1 MPMQSIKS
9 HCVDIDV
16 SKSRANILVCIELHV
31 TVHKCALNQISL
43 HTDIDVNKH
52 SHCAFNRTPL
62 YTYLQPIE
70 SPRIHHRKYFVCGF
84 EWMSLCYTCK
94 IDCIFRYVILLVNA
108 IHTRIILCMQS
119 IVHVNYRSTGHP
131 DKRLR
136 PSISESKFEKGY
148 VSLSDT
154 TSCR

>member
-70 SPRIHHRKYFVCGF
+70 SPRIHHRKYLRVDSSGCH
-84 EWMSLCYTCK
+84 
-94 IDCIFRYVILLVNA
+94 YVTPVK
-108 IHTRIILCMQS
+108 S
-119 IVHVNYRSTGHP
+119 IAS
-131 DKRLR
+131 
-136 PSISESKFEKGY
+136 F
-148 VSLSDT
+148 DT
-154 TSCR
+154 